1 MKIVEV
7 TVHKDVTL
15 IVVTVNGEVKRRLIV
30 EHSKTVYDSE
40 LGDYI
45 VRVIDFNS
53 NKTFI
58 IPINKLTRII
68 NDEYRSSSSL
78 NNRVV

>member
-58 IPINKLTRII
+58 IPINELTRII
-68 NDEYRSSSSL
+68 NDEYRPSSSL

>member
-68 NDEYRSSSSL
+68 NDEYRPSSSL